1 MRVYPLKFQE
11 IFRPMVW
18 GGRRLEEL
26 LGKNLPPGE
35 KIGESWEVS
44 DYGSN
49 PSVVKNGPY
58 RGKTLRYLLKQFTT
72 QLVGTLAWRDSSGR
86 FPLLIKFLDASEK
99 LSLQVHPDNQYACRY
114 EGGQSGKTEAW
125 YVIAASPGAELIC
138 GVSQSTS
145 PRRFAEAIRQG
156 SLEGH
161 LNQISVSPG
170 DVIFIPAGRVHA
182 IGGGIV
188 LYEVQQTSDLT
199 YRLWDWGRP
208 RELHLEKGL
217 EAIDFQFVPDPKV
230 EGIEISVGENSKK
243 YLLVCRFFTLEL
255 LTVRTFFQ
263 ERCNG
268 RSFHILSVLE
278 GEGKLLFPGGEEDIQ
293 RGESILLPAATGA
306 YQLEASA
313 PLRVLKSY
321 VPDLREDIIS
331 PLRELGKSDRQ
342 ICALGGLGKSN
353 DIAPLLGGN
362 SH

>member
-1 MRVYPLKFQE
+1 MRAYPLKFRE

-18 GGRRLEEL
+18 GGRKLGEL

-44 DYGSN
+44 EYGSN

-58 RGKTLRYLLKQFTT
+58 RGKTLRYLLEQFTT
-72 QLVGTLAWRDSSGR
+72 QLVGTLAWRSSPGR

-99 LSLQVHPDNQYACRY
+99 LSLQVHPDDQYARRQ

-125 YVIAASPGAELIC
+125 YVIAATPGAELIC
-138 GVSQSTS
+138 GISQNTS
-145 PRRFAEAIRQG
+145 PLRFAQAIRQG
-156 SLEGH
+156 SLDGH
-161 LNQISVSPG
+161 LQQVAVSSG

-182 IGGGIV
+182 VGKNIC

-230 EGIEISVGENSKK
+230 EGVEISTGENSRK
-243 YLLVCRFFTLEL
+243 YLIACRFFAVEL
-255 LTVRTFFQ
+255 LTVRTSLQ
-263 ERCNG
+263 ERCDG

-278 GEGKLLFPGGEEDIQ
+278 GEGKLFSPEGEENVG
-293 RGESILLPAATGA
+293 RGESILLPAATGT
-306 YQLEASA
+306 YGIRASA

-321 VPDLREDIIS
+321 VPDLRQDIIL
-331 PLRELGKSDRQ
+331 PLRNLGKSDQQ
-342 ICALGGLGKSN
+342 ICALGGQGRSN
-353 DIAPLLGGN
+353 DIAPLLREN